1 MSQDYHEQTRALPYS
16 SVHQRTGVSRRLA
29 PEDVQPGQYVSVL
42 VRHQRYWRFDCERE
56 EPVSHGLTHLP
67 EQDDDGDQEAGGRAG
82 SPLRVL
88 AVSLPFVVVRAVG
101 VERPRLSDGGEDADS
116 SPRRARTLDLRQ
128 VELAEVG
135 RDYARAFA
143 SASRPRAP
151 RRDDAEGGQGP
162 APPGAKTS

>member
-1 MSQDYHEQTRALPYS
+1 MSREQDQVQEQRTRVLPFS
-16 SVHQRTGVSRRLA
+16 SVHQRAGVSRRLA
-29 PEDVQPGQYVSVL
+29 PEDVEPGQYVTVL
-42 VRHQRYWRFDCERE
+42 VRHQRFWRFDCERE
-56 EPVSHGLTHLP
+56 EPVSHGITSLP

-82 SPLRVL
+82 APMRVL
-88 AVSLPFVVVRAVG
+88 AVSLPFVVARAIG
-101 VERPRLSDGGEDADS
+101 VKRPDADAEDS

-143 SASRPRAP
+143 SASRPRP
-151 RRDDAEGGQGP
+151 SSGDAGEGQGP